1 MFANCLRVQGSF
13 SVDEQILLRIEGESH
28 KHLTISVI
36 EETATLHGSCLATG
50 TLSRD
55 WTSTPTYG
63 SDFQMQATN
72 NVTIECNAWSP
83 SKQTAGMQQLQTPGS
98 SPAEPLVM
106 QSTDRRASS
115 ASSVATMDG
124 EHYLMMRTEISS
136 KYFVLPK
143 AISRSIATTF
153 AITFDETTSLVME
166 RYGDFIVARAP
177 LRVSNTTLY
186 PLLVGLHETSNSRS
200 RPVIEREVFENE
212 RFQPARC
219 DLADIYGSA
228 CGCAAISCFLALF
241 PLWLT
246 EDAFA
251 GAGEVRNQ
259 DTCCPLIPQDTAIER
274 DKIRPKNGLTF
285 LRRQATNGKTPGRS
299 MFPSLAL
306 TNTAGR
312 TAAISER

>member
-50 TLSRD
+50 TLSGD

-72 NVTIECNAWSP
+72 NVTIECNVWSP

-98 SPAEPLVM
+98 SPAQPLVT

-115 ASSVATMDG
+115 ASSVATMEG
-124 EHYLMMRTEISS
+124 EHYLMMRTEMSS

-153 AITFDETTSLVME
+153 AVTFDETTSFVME
-166 RYGDFIVARAP
+166 RYGASIVARAP

-186 PLLVGLHETSNSRS
+186 TLLVGLHETSNSRS

-219 DLADIYGSA
+219 DFDDIYGSA
-228 CGCAAISCFLALF
+228 CGCAAISCFLAPFFFSDEQRMRLQE
-241 PLWLT
+241 LGKL
-246 EDAFA
+246 
-251 GAGEVRNQ
+251 
-259 DTCCPLIPQDTAIER
+259 
-274 DKIRPKNGLTF
+274 
-285 LRRQATNGKTPGRS
+285 ATRTP
-299 MFPSLAL
+299 
-306 TNTAGR
+306 
-312 TAAISER
+312 AAH